1 MFAGYSPTR
10 LSPTLATHYL
20 DLSRADVTDF
30 PRRCSTPPF
39 THSPSSAHL
48 GSSRWFDAKPAATIS
63 LIFPHSR
70 RVRLCSL
77 GAWRSSCCPWL
88 ACRRSREF
96 SESYT
101 CLALRCARV
110 PITAR
115 SEERRVGK
123 ECRSGERPG
132 R

>member
-20 DLSRADVTDF
+20 DWSRADVTDF
-30 PRRCSTPPF
+30 PRLYSTPPF

-70 RVRLCSL
+70 RDRLCSL

-88 ACRRSREF
+88 ACRRSRDF
-96 SESYT
+96 AESSPG
-101 CLALRCARV
+101 LALRCARGQ
-110 PITAR
+110 ITAP
-115 SEERRVGK
+115 SSL
-123 ECRSGERPG
+123 CR
-132 R
+132 